1 MYFPL
6 FLNVSNIRF
15 LVVGAGNIALAKLDT
30 ILEFSDNILVIG
42 EKINP
47 QIENL
52 AKENRI
58 KLIKDSYD
66 KKYLSQVDIIV
77 AATDDK
83 KVNQEI
89 SQDAKLQNKL
99 INAVDDPDISNF
111 IFGANI
117 KRGEVILSIGTSG
130 VSPVLA
136 RVLKQR
142 LQKLLPENLP
152 LLSEFLAQNKK
163 LVKEKL
169 NNLQARRLF
178 WQEVIDGVISEEVL
192 IGNLQKA
199 QKLLEDKLENS
210 QNKKE
215 AAVYFIGAGPGD
227 PELITLKAIKLLSK
241 ADIVLYDRL
250 VSPEILNYARK
261 DAIKINVG
269 KTRDKHLY
277 QQEEINLL
285 IREYA
290 LKGNV
295 VARLKGGD
303 TGIFAH
309 LGEEIDAI
317 IDLNIPYQVVPG
329 ITAASGAAAYA
340 GIPLTSRNS
349 NKSVRFLAMYK
360 QDFESED
367 YWRDLAK
374 SDDSLVF
381 YMSSHN
387 LLEITQNLVKF
398 GKKSDTPIAIIEQA
412 TTPYQKTYISSIQN
426 FSKEFGEKKFTSP
439 SLAIIGDVVNLGHKW
454 REENLDGVYFQKIGG
469 EHGN

>member
-178 WQEVIDGVISEEVL
+178 
-192 IGNLQKA
+192 
-199 QKLLEDKLENS
+199 
-210 QNKKE
+210 
-215 AAVYFIGAGPGD
+215 
-227 PELITLKAIKLLSK
+227 
-241 ADIVLYDRL
+241 
-250 VSPEILNYARK
+250 
-261 DAIKINVG
+261 
-269 KTRDKHLY
+269 
-277 QQEEINLL
+277 
-285 IREYA
+285 
-290 LKGNV
+290 
-295 VARLKGGD
+295 
-303 TGIFAH
+303 
-309 LGEEIDAI
+309 
-317 IDLNIPYQVVPG
+317 
-329 ITAASGAAAYA
+329 
-340 GIPLTSRNS
+340 
-349 NKSVRFLAMYK
+349 
-360 QDFESED
+360 
-367 YWRDLAK
+367 
-374 SDDSLVF
+374 
-381 YMSSHN
+381 
-387 LLEITQNLVKF
+387 
-398 GKKSDTPIAIIEQA
+398 
-412 TTPYQKTYISSIQN
+412 
-426 FSKEFGEKKFTSP
+426 
-439 SLAIIGDVVNLGHKW
+439 
-454 REENLDGVYFQKIGG
+454 
-469 EHGN
+469 